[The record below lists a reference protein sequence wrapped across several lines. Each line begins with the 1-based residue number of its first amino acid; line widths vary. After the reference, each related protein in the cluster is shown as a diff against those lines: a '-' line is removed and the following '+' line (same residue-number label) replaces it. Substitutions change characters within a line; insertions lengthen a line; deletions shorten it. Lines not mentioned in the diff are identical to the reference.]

1 MEGFQVTLHAYA
13 QTAYAQAAAPTRTPR
28 DTEYEAIS
36 KITHR
41 LKAATALRQKNY
53 AAFVQAVHENR
64 RLWTVLAS
72 GVMDTGNALPN
83 DLRARI
89 FFLAE
94 FTEQHSSQ
102 ILRNAASVEPLL
114 EINMAVLRGLR
125 QRGATG

>member
-1 MEGFQVTLHAYA
+1 MTPQINAQRAYA
-13 QTAYAQAAAPTRTPR
+13 QTAAPTRTPR

-41 LKAATALRQKNY
+41 LKAAAARRTTDFGGFVRAL
-53 AAFVQAVHENR
+53 HENR
-64 RLWTVLAS
+64 RLWNVLATS
-72 GVMDTGNALPN
+72 VSDSDNGLPN

-89 FFLAE
+89 FYLAE

-102 ILRNAASVEPLL
+102 VLNNNAVVEPLL

-125 QRGATG
+125 QMKGV

>member
-1 MEGFQVTLHAYA
+1 MTPQTLAQQAYA
-13 QTAYAQAAAPTRTPR
+13 QTAAPTRTPR

-41 LKAATALRQKNY
+41 LKAA
-53 AAFVQAVHENR
+53 AARKATDFGGFVQALHENR
-64 RLWTVLAS
+64 RLWSVLAT
-72 GVMDTGNALPN
+72 GVTDADNALPN

-89 FFLAE
+89 FYLAE

-102 ILRNAASVEPLL
+102 VLNNKAAIEPLL

-125 QRGATG
+125 QMRGS

>member
-1 MEGFQVTLHAYA
+1 MTPQSYAQRAYA
-13 QTAYAQAAAPTRTPR
+13 QSAAPTRTPR

-41 LKAATALRQKNY
+41 LKTAAARKATDFSG
-53 AAFVQAVHENR
+53 FVQALHENR

-72 GVMDTGNALPN
+72 GVADSDNSLPK

-89 FFLAE
+89 FYLAE
-94 FTEQHSSQ
+94 FTEQHSAQ
-102 ILRNAASVEPLL
+102 VLGNTATVEPLL

-125 QRGATG
+125 HMRAAG

>member
-1 MEGFQVTLHAYA
+1 MTPHTLAQRAYA
-13 QTAYAQAAAPTRTPR
+13 QTAAPTRTPR

-41 LKAATALRQKNY
+41 LKAA
-53 AAFVQAVHENR
+53 AARRKTDFGGFVQALHENR

-72 GVMDTGNALPN
+72 GVTDSDNALPN
-83 DLRARI
+83 ELRARI
-89 FFLAE
+89 FYLAE

-102 ILRNAASVEPLL
+102 VLGNKATVEPLL

-125 QRGATG
+125 QMGAT

>member
-1 MEGFQVTLHAYA
+1 MTPQTLAQRAYA
-13 QTAYAQAAAPTRTPR
+13 QTAAPTRTPR

-41 LKAATALRQKNY
+41 LKAAAARKATDFG
-53 AAFVQAVHENR
+53 AFVQALHENR
-64 RLWTVLAS
+64 RLWTLLAT
-72 GVMDTGNALPN
+72 GVSDDDNALPH

-89 FFLAE
+89 FYLAE

-102 ILRNAASVEPLL
+102 VLGNKAAVEPLL

-125 QRGATG
+125 QMRATG